1 LHVVLDEV
9 RVAIDQAEAACLR
22 IPATRYEAE
31 KVSLGST
38 LAVRRRLVVRRLMRA
53 AGVRERDQK
62 AGLR

>member
-9 RVAIDQAEAACLR
+9 RVAIDQAEASCLC

-38 LAVRRRLVVRRLMRA
+38 LAVRRRLVARRLMRA
-53 AGVRERDQK
+53 AGVRERDQE